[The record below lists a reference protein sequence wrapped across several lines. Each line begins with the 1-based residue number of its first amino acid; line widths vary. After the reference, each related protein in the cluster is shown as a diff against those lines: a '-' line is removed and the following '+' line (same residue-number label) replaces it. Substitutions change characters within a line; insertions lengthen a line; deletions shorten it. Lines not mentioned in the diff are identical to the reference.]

1 MERKDLVSLCGN
13 LSVACMVMAA
23 NLERIQGDLALAM
36 QDALASCER
45 TQSAIQTVLLVQDGE
60 LPK

>member
-23 NLERIQGDLALAM
+23 NLELLQGELAVALA
-36 QDALASCER
+36 DALASCEQ

-60 LPK
+60 LAE